1 MRPGEHAALETRTSG
16 RSKAR
21 AAAVLAALVAACG
34 PWRPPPDVRRAWA
47 PEALAPPRADA
58 SWQPHQPAAA
68 LRPPPEAWPEALPVQ
83 PDEERVYDLPAL
95 IDVAL
100 RNNPD
105 TRAAWEAARRAAAA
119 YGRSLAPYY
128 PTVRVEAGATPVKRY
143 LEAVPKAPLTVHLH
157 AFEPDL
163 ALTYT
168 LLDFGRTAQAA
179 ERARQQLLAAN
190 FGFNRR
196 LQEVVFA
203 VQRAFYRLDAAR
215 GLETA
220 AARNLELARTVLAAS
235 EQRLVVGLATRPDVL
250 LARQL
255 EAQAQYDVENAVVAV
270 KNGEADLA
278 LALGI
283 RADHPLRI
291 APLPEEAPSALD
303 DAVESVIAEALR
315 DRPDL
320 AARAAE
326 LRAAEAQVA
335 KARADFLPTV
345 GLRGSYGQQIWN
357 YAAAGASNLRADEPT
372 YDTLFTLDWPLF
384 TGFERLNALR
394 EAEHA
399 SAAARAALAASE
411 LDAVAQVW
419 RSYHDYRAAVRKVAF
434 AAALLAA
441 SQDAYAST
449 LETYK
454 VGLSDIVELLTATR
468 DLATARYTAVLSR
481 AEMLTTAAAIAY
493 SAGAVRP

>member
-1 MRPGEHAALETRTSG
+1 MATLETRTLG

-21 AAAVLAALVAACG
+21 AAAVALALQIAGCG
-34 PWRPPPDVRRAWA
+34 VWTAPPDVRRAWA
-47 PEALAPPRADA
+47 PEALAPPRAHA
-58 SWQPHQPAAA
+58 SWQPSEPAAA
-68 LRPPPEAWPEALPVQ
+68 LRPPPDAWQEALQVR
-83 PDEERVYDLPAL
+83 PDEAQVYDLPAL

-100 RNNPD
+100 RNNPQ
-105 TRAAWEAARRAAAA
+105 TRAAWESARRAAAT

-128 PTVRVEAGATPVKRY
+128 PTLRAEAGATPVKRY
-143 LEAVPKAPLTVHLH
+143 LEEVPDAPLTIHLH

-168 LLDFGRTAQAA
+168 LLDFGRTAQSA
-179 ERARQQLLAAN
+179 ELARQQLLAAN
-190 FGFNRR
+190 FRFNRG
-196 LQEVVFA
+196 LQDVVFA

-220 AARNLELARTVLAAS
+220 ADRNLELARTVLAAS
-235 EQRLVVGLATRPDVL
+235 EQRLAVGLATKPEML

-255 EAQAQYDVENAVVAV
+255 DAQARYDVENAVVAV

-278 LALGI
+278 LALGV
-283 RADHPLRI
+283 RADQPLRI
-291 APLPEEAPSALD
+291 EPLAAQAPRALD
-303 DAVESVIAEALR
+303 DAVESVIADALR

-335 KARADFLPTV
+335 KARADFLPSV
-345 GLRGSYGQQIWN
+345 GFRGYYGQQIWN
-357 YAAAGASNLRADEPT
+357 YQAADKSNLRANEPT

-384 TGFERLNALR
+384 TGFERLNALH

-399 SAAARAALAASE
+399 SAAARAELAASE
-411 LDAVAQVW
+411 LDAVAEVW
-419 RSYHDYRAAVRKVAF
+419 RSYHDYRAAVRKVEF

-481 AEMLTTAAAIAY
+481 AEMLTTAAAVAY